1 VLERVPLLEKQLD
14 DYADVVGPETIERIR
29 ELARP
34 LEGKR
39 ILHINATAYGGGVA
53 ELLSTHVPLLRSLG
67 IDAEWQVMHGSD
79 EFFAVTKQVHNGLQG
94 ADIEWTAAMQRTY
107 LEKVL
112 DNSLLLDE
120 RFDYVVVHDPQPAA
134 LLNFLRDD
142 PNLSADGTKWIWRCH
157 IDLTAA
163 NPKVWEFFRPFVELH
178 HASVWTMP
186 QFVPAS
192 LNMERV
198 VHAPPCIDPLSVKN
212 LELPMPFCL
221 EIAKQYGI
229 DPNRPI
235 VCQVSR
241 YDPWKDP
248 IGVIEAFRT
257 VRSQVTD
264 AQLVLAGSM
273 ATDDPEG
280 FKVWED
286 TEAARAGDRD
296 IYLLSN
302 LHQVGAVQ
310 INAFQRIAS
319 VMVQKSL
326 REGFGLTVSEA
337 LWKGRPVVGGRAG
350 GITLQIREGF
360 DGFLVDT
367 VEDCAARIIDLLADP
382 VGADAMGSQGREHV
396 RKNFLSTRELEDW
409 LRLFGELAD

>member
-1 VLERVPLLEKQLD
+1 MLERVPLLEKQLD
-14 DYADVVGPETIERIR
+14 DYTDIVGPETIERIR

-39 ILHINATAYGGGVA
+39 VLHINATAYGGGVA
-53 ELLSTHVPLLRSLG
+53 ELLATHVPLLRSLG

-120 RFDYVVVHDPQPAA
+120 GFDYVVVHDPQPAA

-142 PNLSADGTKWIWRCH
+142 PNLSANDTKWIWRCH

-178 HASVWTMP
+178 DASVWTMP

-212 LELPMPFCL
+212 LELPDAVLPRDR
-221 EIAKQYGI
+221 EAVRH
-229 DPNRPI
+229 RPEPPDRLPGQPLRP
-235 VCQVSR
+235 VEGPDRRHRGVPLGPVSR
-241 YDPWKDP
+241 
-248 IGVIEAFRT
+248 
-257 VRSQVTD
+257 
-264 AQLVLAGSM
+264 
-273 ATDDPEG
+273 
-280 FKVWED
+280 
-286 TEAARAGDRD
+286 
-296 IYLLSN
+296 
-302 LHQVGAVQ
+302 
-310 INAFQRIAS
+310 
-319 VMVQKSL
+319 
-326 REGFGLTVSEA
+326 
-337 LWKGRPVVGGRAG
+337 
-350 GITLQIREGF
+350 
-360 DGFLVDT
+360 
-367 VEDCAARIIDLLADP
+367 
-382 VGADAMGSQGREHV
+382 
-396 RKNFLSTRELEDW
+396 
-409 LRLFGELAD
+409 